1 MAISSQSGLILKL
14 VALHTKI
21 QKQIAGPLSLHG
33 ISFTEYLVLRQLHAA
48 PDKKMRRIDLAQQ
61 VGLSASGV
69 TRLLNPME
77 KVGLISKEE
86 AARDARVSLV
96 MLTDAGET
104 IFSDAD
110 VSFGQVAK
118 SVIKSLDNEDQKH
131 LSRLTDLLL

>member
-1 MAISSQSGLILKL
+1 MTTSPQSELILRL
-14 VALHTKI
+14 SALHTKI
-21 QKQIAGPLSLHG
+21 QKQVAGPLSFHG

-48 PDKKMRRIDLAQQ
+48 PERKMRRIDLAQQ

-96 MLTDAGET
+96 TLTGAGET
-104 IFSDAD
+104 IFQDAD
-110 VSFGQVAK
+110 ATFAQVAQ
-118 SVIKSLDNEDQKH
+118 SVLKPLSNADQKN
-131 LSRLTDLLL
+131 LGSLTGLLL